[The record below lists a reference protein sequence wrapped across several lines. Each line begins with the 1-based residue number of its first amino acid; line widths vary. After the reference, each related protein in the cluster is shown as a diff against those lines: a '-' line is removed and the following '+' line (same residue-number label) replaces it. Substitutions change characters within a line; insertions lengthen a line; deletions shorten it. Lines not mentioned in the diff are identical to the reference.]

1 MARGP
6 KYRVPFRRRRE
17 GKTDYQARRALIISG
32 EPRLV
37 VRGSLNHM
45 TVQVVK
51 ANPQGDE
58 VVVSAH
64 TNELVKS
71 YGWKA
76 HCGNVPSAYL
86 VGLLCGLK
94 ALAKGVKE
102 AILDLG
108 LYPPVKGARIF
119 AALKGAVDAGLNV
132 PHSEEKIPEPERIE
146 GTHIAEYAKILK
158 SNPEQYERQFSQYL
172 KKKLLPEKLPEHF
185 EKTKNKIILS
195 FKPKKAEK
203 AEKAKKT
210 RKARKKAKTAKKKT
224 AEKTGEKKEKRRR
237 KK

>member
-1 MARGP
+1 MAKGP
-6 KYRVPFRRRRE
+6 RYRVPFRRRRE
-17 GKTDYQARRALIISG
+17 GKTDYHARRALVISG
-32 EPRLV
+32 KPRLV

-51 ANPQGDE
+51 AKPRGDE
-58 VVVSAH
+58 VIVSAH
-64 TNELVKS
+64 TKELVKN

-94 ALAKGVKE
+94 ALAKGVKDV
-102 AILDLG
+102 ILDIG
-108 LYPPVKGARIF
+108 LHPPVKGARIF

-146 GTHIAEYAKILK
+146 GVHIAEYAKTLK
-158 SNPEQYERQFSQYL
+158 LNPEQYERQFAQYL

-185 EKTKNKIILS
+185 EKIRNKIVSS

-203 AEKAKKT
+203 TGKAKKT
-210 RKARKKAKTAKKKT
+210 RKTRKKAKTAKKK
-224 AEKTGEKKEKRRR
+224 AGEKEGKKRR
-237 KK
+237 KKKE